1 MEERKVCTDGLAQ
14 VQECMVTDE
23 LFGKIK
29 DAGLVYH
36 S

>member
-14 VQECMVTDE
+14 VQECMATDR
-23 LFGKIK
+23 LFRKIE
-29 DAGLVYH
+29 DARLVYH